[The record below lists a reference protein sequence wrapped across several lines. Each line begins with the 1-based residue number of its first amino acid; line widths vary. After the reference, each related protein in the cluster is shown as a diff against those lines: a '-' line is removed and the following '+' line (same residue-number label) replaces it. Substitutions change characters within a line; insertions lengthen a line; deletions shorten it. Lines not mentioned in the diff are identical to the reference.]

1 MLKANKGVLRTFKE
15 YSLITLGIVMYVV
28 GWTLFLIPNNLI
40 GGGVTG
46 IASIVQYATGG
57 AVKVGTVY
65 FGVNIALLIAAICT
79 LGRNFGGKTVY
90 AIVIA
95 SVGLNV
101 CQGLI
106 PAEICQ
112 TLAVDNGKLMSTIM
126 GGIVVGCGIGMT
138 MTQGGSTGGTD
149 IIALIVN
156 KYRNVSPGR
165 MILLMDVLIILSSLL
180 VPSYTAD
187 GGLMPWTEKVTTIV
201 YGFILVGITS
211 TVLDLYLSGSRQSV
225 QLFIL
230 SKKYAEIADVITHD
244 LHRGVTVLDGKGW
257 YTQTTTEVLM
267 VLTRKSDL
275 NIMLR
280 YIKAIDPNAFLSVSS
295 VTGVYGKGF
304 ETFKG
309 KPK

>member
-1 MLKANKGVLRTFKE
+1 MKANKGILRTFKE
-15 YSLITLGIVMYVV
+15 YAMITLGIVMYVV

-165 MILLMDVLIILSSLL
+165 MILLMDVIIILSSLL

-280 YIKAIDPNAFLSVSS
+280 YIKSIDPNAFLSVSS